1 LLYLVK
7 KLFYK
12 LKKIDM
18 KNLTQIME
26 ERIEKHWDMEIVRGY
41 LTSNVPTEM
50 VEGRLFSILS
60 VDSDEEFIEMSKQE
74 GILKNSK

>member
-1 LLYLVK
+1 
-7 KLFYK
+7 
-12 LKKIDM
+12 M
-18 KNLTQIME
+18 KNLTQMLE

-41 LTSNVPTEM
+41 LTSNVPTEI